1 MIGVGGLM
9 KLKDT
14 TANSAFDY
22 VYLFKRLYKYI
33 KPYLGRILIN
43 LVIAIPVGLLDA
55 VIAYSLKPYMDN
67 VIIGKNAFWAALLP
81 LGIILFA
88 IVQGALKYIN
98 NYLTEWTGQ
107 KVTNTL
113 KIDLFKKLTSMNC
126 SFFDINS
133 TGHILTRFLSDAD
146 SASRGLLENLKTFLT
161 TGIGAISLVFVLLYN
176 SWQLAIVGIVV
187 LGSSIVPATLV
198 RKRIKRTSNATMKVG
213 GGITT
218 NFNETCMGNKI
229 VSAYNL
235 KEYQNK
241 KFTDQI
247 QESFYLVISL
257 IKRTGLL
264 SPMMYFVSSLGIA
277 VVMWYG
283 NHLII
288 TGQLTPGALMSFV
301 TSLILLY
308 KPIKSLGDNLSSFQ
322 GTFVSL
328 GRVFELFDI
337 TPEIKDKDNAIEVH
351 EIQSNISF
359 EHINFEY
366 VKNLKVINDLS
377 LEVKKGETIAI
388 VGNSGGG
395 KTTFVN
401 LLPRF
406 YDIQSG
412 VIKIDGVDIKEFT
425 IESLRSLISVV
436 FQDNFLFSGTIKEN
450 ILMGNFNATEEEIKS
465 VIKSSH
471 LDEFLDSLP
480 EGVNTEIGERGTT
493 LSGGQRQRV
502 AIARAMIRNSPIV
515 ILDEATSALDNESE
529 AIVQRALDNLMKNK
543 TVFVIAHRLSTIK
556 NADRIAVINNGSI
569 VELGSHEELLNI
581 EAGQYKHL
589 YDMQFSKIEDVLV

>member
-1 MIGVGGLM
+1 M
-9 KLKDT
+9 KIKDT
-14 TANSAFDY
+14 AANSAFNY
-22 VYLFKRLYKYI
+22 GYLLKRLYKYI
-33 KPYLGRILIN
+33 KPYLGRVLTN
-43 LVIAIPVGLLDA
+43 LLIAIPVGLLDA
-55 VIAYSLKPYMDN
+55 VIAYSIKPYIDI
-67 VIIGKNAFWAALLP
+67 VIIGKNAFWAAWLP

-88 IVQGALKYIN
+88 IFQGALKYIN

-107 KVTNTL
+107 KITNSL
-113 KIDLFKKLTSMNC
+113 KIDLFKKLTTMNC
-126 SFFDINS
+126 SFFDANS
-133 TGHILTRFLSDAD
+133 TGHVLIRFLSDAD
-146 SASRGLLENLKTFLT
+146 AAARGLLENLKTFLT
-161 TGIGAISLVFVLLYN
+161 TGIGTFSLMLVLLYN

-187 LGSSIVPATLV
+187 LGSSILPATLI
-198 RKRIKRTSNATMKVG
+198 RKRIKRTSNATMNVG

-235 KEYQNK
+235 REHQNN
-241 KFTDQI
+241 KFTAQI
-247 QESFYLVISL
+247 QETFYLTISL
-257 IKRTGLL
+257 IKRSGLL
-264 SPMMYFVSSLGIA
+264 SPMMYFISSLGIA

-283 NHLII
+283 NYLIL
-288 TGQLTPGALMSFV
+288 TKQLTVGALASFI

-308 KPIKSLGDNLSSFQ
+308 KPIKSLGDSLTTVQ

-337 TPEIKDKDNAIEVH
+337 TPEIKDKDNAIDA
-351 EIQSNISF
+351 QGLKSSISF
-359 EHINFEY
+359 ENINFEY
-366 VKNLKVINDLS
+366 VKNQKVIKDLS
-377 LEVKKGETIAI
+377 LEIKKGETIAI

-412 VIKIDGVDIKEFT
+412 AIKIDGVDIREFK
-425 IESLRSLISVV
+425 IESLRSLMAVV

-465 VIKSSH
+465 VIKSAH

-480 EGVNTEIGERGTT
+480 DGITTEIGERGTT

-529 AIVQRALDNLMKNK
+529 AIVQRALDNLMQNK

-556 NADRIAVINNGSI
+556 NADRIAVINGGSI
-569 VELGSHEELLNI
+569 VELGTHNELLNI
-581 EAGQYKHL
+581 EGGQYKHL
-589 YDMQFSKIEDVLV
+589 YDMQFSRAEDVLV